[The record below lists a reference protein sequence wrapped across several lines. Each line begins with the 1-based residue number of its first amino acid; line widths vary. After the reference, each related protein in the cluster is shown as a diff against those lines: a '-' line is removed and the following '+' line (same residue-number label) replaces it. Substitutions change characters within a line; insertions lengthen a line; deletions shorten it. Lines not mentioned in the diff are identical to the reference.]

1 MAGSNWVYQEKEV
14 IELPETCA
22 GFVYEITNIVNGRK
36 YIGKK
41 VLYHNQK
48 KKLTKAELAEQTGRG
63 RKKSYKVVQKESD
76 WKKYIGS
83 NTKLKKQIIEGE
95 VTKEDLK
102 RQILE
107 IGLNKKHLT
116 YLETKYLFQME
127 VLENPDKYYN
137 DNILGKFFTS
147 DFDSQI

>member
-1 MAGSNWVYQEKEV
+1 MNWLYNEREITDISQF
-14 IELPETCA
+14 PPNTF
-22 GFVYEITNIVNGRK
+22 GFVYQVITPEGKK
-36 YIGKK
+36 YVGKK

-48 KKLTKAELAEQTGRG
+48 KKLTKAELTEQTGRG

>member
-1 MAGSNWVYQEKEV
+1 MK
-14 IELPETCA
+14 I
-22 GFVYEITNIVNGRK
+22 
-36 YIGKK
+36 
-41 VLYHNQK
+41 
-48 KKLTKAELAEQTGRG
+48 
-63 RKKSYKVVQKESD
+63 
-76 WKKYIGS
+76 
-83 NTKLKKQIIEGE
+83 
-95 VTKEDLK
+95 TKEDLK

>member
-1 MAGSNWVYQEKEV
+1 MNWLYNGKE
-14 IELPETCA
+14 ITDISHFPPNTF
-22 GFVYEITNIVNGRK
+22 GFVYQVITPEGKK
-36 YIGKK
+36 YVGKK

-48 KKLTKAELAEQTGRG
+48 KKLTKAELADQTGRG
-63 RKKSYKVVQKESD
+63 RKKSYKIVQKESD

-83 NTKLKKQIIEGE
+83 NAKLKRQITEGE
-95 VTKEDLK
+95 VTKDDLK

-127 VLENPDKYYN
+127 VLENPDQYYN

-147 DFDSQI
+147 DFDS

>member
-1 MAGSNWVYQEKEV
+1 M
-14 IELPETCA
+14 
-22 GFVYEITNIVNGRK
+22 
-36 YIGKK
+36 
-41 VLYHNQK
+41 
-48 KKLTKAELAEQTGRG
+48 
-63 RKKSYKVVQKESD
+63 KKSF
-76 WKKYIGS
+76 
-83 NTKLKKQIIEGE
+83 
-95 VTKEDLK
+95 
-102 RQILE
+102 E

>member
-1 MAGSNWVYQEKEV
+1 MNWLYNEKE
-14 IELPETCA
+14 ITNISQFPLNTF
-22 GFVYEITNIVNGRK
+22 GFVYEVTTPEGKK

-48 KKLTKAELAEQTGRG
+48 RKLTKADLSLLTGKG
-63 RKKSYKVVQKESD
+63 RKPKFKVIQKESD

-83 NTKLKKQIIEGE
+83 NTKLKSQITEGE

>member
-1 MAGSNWVYQEKEV
+1 MNWLYNGREITDISQF
-14 IELPETCA
+14 PPNTF
-22 GFVYEITNIVNGRK
+22 GFVYQVITPEGKK
-36 YIGKK
+36 YVGKK

-63 RKKSYKVVQKESD
+63 RKKSYKIVQKESD

-83 NTKLKKQIIEGE
+83 NAKLKHQITEGE
-95 VTKEDLK
+95 VTKDDLE

-107 IGLNKKHLT
+107 IALNKKHLT

-127 VLENPDKYYN
+127 VLENPDHYYN

-147 DFDSQI
+147 DFAS